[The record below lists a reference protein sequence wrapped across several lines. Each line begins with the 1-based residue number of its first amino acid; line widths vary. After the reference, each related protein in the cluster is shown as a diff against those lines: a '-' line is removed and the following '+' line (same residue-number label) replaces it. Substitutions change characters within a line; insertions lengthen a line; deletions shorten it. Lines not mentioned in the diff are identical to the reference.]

1 MAKIAIETIREFL
14 YFYGINFEMFS
25 HSARII
31 FAALYIII
39 IILAAI
45 LNFTILY
52 VFITK
57 KKLRRPSNVV
67 LSPLLW
73 NSLIL
78 LLLILPL
85 TLLKISLK
93 LVRTNHI
100 AVAVHSYLTFFY
112 IWLNF
117 TSVMHIGL
125 NRARLIKKKSFTTNQ
140 KHYRVDIM
148 LLITA
153 PVWSAIAPLFM
164 ILIYSYQGPE
174 GVVIFTFSEF
184 SFFICAAI
192 VSYAFIIHI
201 VKKSNREL
209 NFFYRNSVLQRHHER
224 RLRKVKNTITFV
236 SSGYLLTFTPF
247 LGVCI
252 IEVYNICNEEFM
264 QNHLLFVYVFRAVSE
279 MILYLSSVI
288 NPFIYFYTQS
298 DIREEIEKLSFVR
311 GVSSAVRSLNG

>member
-1 MAKIAIETIREFL
+1 
-14 YFYGINFEMFS
+14 
-25 HSARII
+25 
-31 FAALYIII
+31 
-39 IILAAI
+39 
-45 LNFTILY
+45 
-52 VFITK
+52 
-57 KKLRRPSNVV
+57 
-67 LSPLLW
+67 
-73 NSLIL
+73 
-78 LLLILPL
+78 
-85 TLLKISLK
+85 
-93 LVRTNHI
+93 
-100 AVAVHSYLTFFY
+100 
-112 IWLNF
+112 
-117 TSVMHIGL
+117 MHIGL